1 MYVFMYFTE
10 PVWTDD
16 WMMTGDPLVM
26 TGGGLPGE
34 RGWLPPAFSLVPYSG
49 PWGIS
54 LGDSLPLA
62 AEGEE
67 QFNSMNI
74 V

>member
-16 WMMTGDPLVM
+16 WMMTGDPLFM

-34 RGWLPPAFSLVPYSG
+34 RGLLPPAFPLVPCSDPG
-49 PWGIS
+49 GIS
-54 LGDSLPLA
+54 LGDSWPLA

-67 QFNSMNI
+67 QLHSMNI
-74 V
+74 I

>member
-1 MYVFMYFTE
+1 MYVFMYFTG
-10 PVWTDD
+10 PVWTND

-34 RGWLPPAFSLVPYSG
+34 RGWLPPAFPLVPCSA
-49 PWGIS
+49 WGIS

-67 QFNSMNI
+67 QFNSMNN

>member
-34 RGWLPPAFSLVPYSG
+34 RGWLPQAFPLVLL
-49 PWGIS
+49 WS
-54 LGDSLPLA
+54 LGNIIGGFLA
-62 AEGEE
+62 TGGRGRRTI
-67 QFNSMNI
+67 QFNE
-74 V
+74 